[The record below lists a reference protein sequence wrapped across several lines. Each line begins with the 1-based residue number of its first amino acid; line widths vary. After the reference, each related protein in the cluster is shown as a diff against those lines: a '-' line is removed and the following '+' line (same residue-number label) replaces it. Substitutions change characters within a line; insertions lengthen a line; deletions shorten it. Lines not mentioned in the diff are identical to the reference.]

1 MQKVKGSVQDED
13 DVFPLYLA
21 GITFS
26 LTRLLNQCVHYM
38 KAEVKSLLLH
48 QLMNLGNG
56 SDHFNITSL

>member
-1 MQKVKGSVQDED
+1 MQKARGSVQDED

-38 KAEVKSLLLH
+38 KAEVKSPPLH
-48 QLMNLGNG
+48 QLINLGKG
-56 SDHFNITSL
+56 SDHFNRDSL